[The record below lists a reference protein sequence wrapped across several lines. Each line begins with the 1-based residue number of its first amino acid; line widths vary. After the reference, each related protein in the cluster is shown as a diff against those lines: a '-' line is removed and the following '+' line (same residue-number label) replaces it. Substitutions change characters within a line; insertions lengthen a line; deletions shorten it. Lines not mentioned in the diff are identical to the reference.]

1 MLNGIWVGM
10 VLVSLLYG
18 AFSGR
23 LDAVMEQAI
32 ASASEAVQVSL
43 GLLGALAL
51 WCGVMKVLEQAGG
64 VAVIGRIFR
73 PILKGL
79 FPKLKED
86 SPAMGAIVLNLSANL
101 LGISNA
107 ATPLGIRAM
116 EELHKANQNPREAT
130 NEMCLFVVLNT
141 ASVQLVPT
149 TLIALRQAAGV
160 ENPFAI
166 TLPILVVSLLA
177 LVAGILAVKLG
188 EKRW

>member
-64 VAVIGRIFR
+64 VRVIGRVFR

-116 EELHKANQNPREAT
+116 EELQKANQNPREAT

-177 LVAGILAVKLG
+177 LVAGLLAVKLG

>member
-10 VLVSLLYG
+10 VLVSLIYG

-23 LDAVMEQAI
+23 LDGVMEQAI

-64 VAVIGRIFR
+64 VAVIGRVFR
-73 PILKGL
+73 PILKRL

-116 EELHKANQNPREAT
+116 EELQKANQNPREAT

-166 TLPILVVSLLA
+166 TLPILVVSFLA
-177 LVAGILAVKLG
+177 LVAGVLAVKLG